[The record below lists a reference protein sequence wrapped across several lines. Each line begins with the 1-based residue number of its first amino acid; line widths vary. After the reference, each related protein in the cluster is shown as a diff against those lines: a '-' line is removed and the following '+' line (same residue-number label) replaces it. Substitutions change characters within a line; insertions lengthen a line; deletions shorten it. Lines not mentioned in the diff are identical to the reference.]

1 MNVILKT
8 KLHTMKK
15 LILLLALLF
24 CSFLCNQ
31 SFATSNSVIPNDLIV
46 EKSSTFKGKAMEAL
60 FIVKFD
66 DSKTQRN
73 FEVIKTNSDLKNYF
87 LADYLLIE
95 KKADNRM
102 LYYPLGWTTSK
113 ITTDEI
119 KVNCMLIINGKVAP
133 VTVE

>member
-1 MNVILKT
+1 
-8 KLHTMKK
+8 MKK
-15 LILLLALLF
+15 LILLLTLVISSL
-24 CSFLCNQ
+24 LCNQ
-31 SFATSNSVIPNDLIV
+31 SFGISNSGLPNDIIV

-66 DSKTQRN
+66 DSKTQRH

-95 KKADNRM
+95 KSADNKM
-102 LYYPLGWTTSK
+102 LYYPLGWTTNK
-113 ITTDEI
+113 ITADEI
-119 KVNCMLIINGKVAP
+119 KVNCMLIIKGKVAP

>member
-24 CSFLCNQ
+24 YSFLCNQ
-31 SFATSNSVIPNDLIV
+31 SFGISNSVIPNDLIV

-66 DSKTQRN
+66 DSKIKRN
-73 FEVIKTNSDLKNYF
+73 FEVIKTNSELKNYF

-95 KKADNRM
+95 KSPDNKM
-102 LYYPLGWTTSK
+102 LYYPLGWTTNK

-133 VTVE
+133 VKVE